1 MIKPSLQND
10 ICPARQRIAKRVVAK
25 AENPTAHTDARPG
38 ASGSE
43 MFTTPEAAAYI
54 KMAVQTM
61 ERFRLTGE
69 GPMFAKLGGS
79 VRYRRCDLDAWIE
92 SRLVRSTSQTP

>member
-1 MIKPSLQND
+1 MTKSSSVTHTSRIQHAARNVAASLVSSQT
-10 ICPARQRIAKRVVAK
+10 RQDTVAGS
-25 AENPTAHTDARPG
+25 G
-38 ASGSE
+38 ASE
-43 MFTTPEAAAYI
+43 MFTTPEAAAYT
-54 KMAVQTM
+54 KMAVPTL

>member
-10 ICPARQRIAKRVVAK
+10 ISPAHQRIVKRVVANAK
-25 AENPTAHTDARPG
+25 NSTSHPDSRPG

-69 GPMFAKLGGS
+69 GPIFAKLGGS

>member
-10 ICPARQRIAKRVVAK
+10 ISSAHQRSVKRVVAK
-25 AENPTAHTDARPG
+25 AENLTAHQDARHG

-54 KMAVQTM
+54 KMAVQTL

-69 GPMFAKLGGS
+69 GPIFAKLGGS

>member
-1 MIKPSLQND
+1 MTRSTPVSQNSQPLQRANRK
-10 ICPARQRIAKRVVAK
+10 IVAAVVNAQLQPEIETRS
-25 AENPTAHTDARPG
+25 AA
-38 ASGSE
+38 SE
-43 MFTTPEAAAYI
+43 MFTTPEAAAYT
-54 KMAVQTM
+54 KMAVPTL

>member
-1 MIKPSLQND
+1 MTT
-10 ICPARQRIAKRVVAK
+10 
-25 AENPTAHTDARPG
+25 ENPVTHNSRIQRAAARFAASFVSTQTRPEAGAVGTA
-38 ASGSE
+38 SE
-43 MFTTPEAAAYI
+43 MFTTPEAAAYT
-54 KMAVQTM
+54 KMAVPTL

>member
-1 MIKPSLQND
+1 MAIKSKRLSQRASSRAIQAATLLQSNLITKADRRGTPSQ
-10 ICPARQRIAKRVVAK
+10 
-25 AENPTAHTDARPG
+25 
-38 ASGSE
+38 SE
-43 MFTTPEAAAYI
+43 MFTTPEAAAYT
-54 KMAVQTM
+54 KMAVPTL

-69 GPMFAKLGGS
+69 GPVFAKLGGS

>member
-1 MIKPSLQND
+1 MIKPSIQTD
-10 ICPARQRIAKRVVAK
+10 ISPAPQRIAKSVDAK
-25 AENPTAHTDARPG
+25 AGKSTAHPDARPG
-38 ASGSE
+38 TSGSE
-43 MFTTPEAAAYI
+43 MFTTPEAAAYV
-54 KMAVQTM
+54 KMAVQTL
-61 ERFRLTGE
+61 ERFRLTGD

>member
-1 MIKPSLQND
+1 MIKPSLQTG
-10 ICPARQRIAKRVVAK
+10 ISPAHQRIAKRVVAQ
-25 AENPTAHTDARPG
+25 AENPTVHTDARPG

-43 MFTTPEAAAYI
+43 MFTTPEAASYV
-54 KMAVQTM
+54 KMAVQTL

-92 SRLVRSTSQTP
+92 SRLVSSTSQNP

>member
-1 MIKPSLQND
+1 MTRASSATHNSRI
-10 ICPARQRIAKRVVAK
+10 QRAAAKVA
-25 AENPTAHTDARPG
+25 ASFVSTHTRSDAVAG
-38 ASGSE
+38 SAVSE
-43 MFTTPEAAAYI
+43 MFTTPEAAAYT
-54 KMAVQTM
+54 KMAVPTL